1 LFWNIFVFAL
11 YTISTMASTTTDVS
25 LDTIAPSKLIN
36 YVTKDRLIQF
46 VSPPKYAEV
55 EQRLRQ
61 QLGKSKPN
69 LKDMKKHLAAQPKFV
84 QSLRNHAVGQEAFD
98 KYVAAVNRLRGMDRS
113 GAVAVRKVMTQPRR
127 RYQGCLATRLKPQ
140 DYEHCLDNY
149 DNEQYDNMG
158 LVPAALKQRVYDRGD
173 VATRGILEQTLSR
186 KGNVLSGIP
195 ASYRNYISKN
205 PDLFKNYFEQ
215 RRHELGL
222 MKSVMNN
229 LSNEDKRK
237 LQQYYAANKT
247 IEPEKFSEI
256 IRGLQGSS
264 TPSKRQRPPT
274 KGGRFNLEDRI
285 TNTDFDDAGAD
296 LASMTEDFGDQSIS
310 DALYQQ

>member
-1 LFWNIFVFAL
+1 
-11 YTISTMASTTTDVS
+11 MASID
-25 LDTIAPSKLIN
+25 DIAPSKLIN

-46 VSPPKYAEV
+46 VSAPKYAEV

-84 QSLRNHAVGQEAFD
+84 QSLRNHAIGQEAFD
-98 KYVAAVNRLRGMDRS
+98 KYNAAVSRLRGIDRS
-113 GAVAVRKVMTQPRR
+113 SAVAVRKVMAQPRR

-149 DNEQYDNMG
+149 DDEQYANMG
-158 LVPAALKQRVYDRGD
+158 LVPAALKQRVYDKGD

-186 KGNVLSGIP
+186 KGNIMSGIP
-195 ASYRNYISKN
+195 AGYRNYISKN
-205 PDLFKNYFEQ
+205 PDQFKDYFEQ

-222 MKSVMNN
+222 MKSVMNS

-237 LQQYYAANKT
+237 LQQYYATNKK

-256 IRGLQGSS
+256 IRGLSATS
-264 TPSKRQRPPT
+264 TPSKRPRPPT
-274 KGGRFNLEDRI
+274 KGGSRFDLERRFSD
-285 TNTDFDDAGAD
+285 TDFDDTGSQ
-296 LASMTEDFGDQSIS
+296 LASMTQDFGDQSIS
-310 DALYQQ
+310 EVLEM